1 VDESQKSQDASP
13 ESESQVE
20 NNATINAENQADSEI
35 QDTIDEIVAE
45 AVANAEA
52 EPSASATEGS
62 DADDSLESRL
72 ASLTEQLADAKEDQL
87 RVQAEMQNLRR
98 RAERDV
104 ESAHKFGLE
113 KLINGL
119 LPVLDNLDRAI
130 GAVPEESADNEGVKP
145 LLEGVELTRKTA
157 TDVLTRFSV
166 EVLEPF
172 GEPFDPQF
180 HEAMTM
186 VPSATA
192 EPNSVVDVLQK
203 GYTLNGR
210 LLRAAMVVIAKAE

>member
-1 VDESQKSQDASP
+1 VDESQNSKDASP
-13 ESESQVE
+13 EGEAQID
-20 NNATINAENQADSEI
+20 NNADSAI
-35 QDTIDEIVAE
+35 KDTIDEIVAE

-52 EPSASATEGS
+52 GEVP
-62 DADDSLESRL
+62 ADQADDSQADSLESKV
-72 ASLTEQLADAKEDQL
+72 AALTEQLADAKDDQL

-113 KLINGL
+113 KIINGL

-130 GAVPEESADNEGVKP
+130 GAVPEESAGDDGVKA

-157 TDVLTRFSV
+157 IDVLTRFSV
-166 EVLEPF
+166 AVVEPF

-192 EPNSVVDVLQK
+192 EPNSVIDVLQK

-210 LLRAAMVVIAKAE
+210 LLRAAMVVIAKPE

>member
-1 VDESQKSQDASP
+1 MDESQNSKDASP
-13 ESESQVE
+13 EGEAQID
-20 NNATINAENQADSEI
+20 NNADSAI
-35 QDTIDEIVAE
+35 KDTIDEIVAE

-52 EPSASATEGS
+52 D
-62 DADDSLESRL
+62 DAPIDQADDGQADSLESKV
-72 ASLTEQLADAKEDQL
+72 AALTEQLADAKDDQL

-113 KLINGL
+113 KIINGL

-130 GAVPEESADNEGVKP
+130 SAVPEESAGDDGVKA

-157 TDVLTRFSV
+157 VDVLTRFSV
-166 EVLEPF
+166 DVLEPF

-180 HEAMTM
+180 HQAMTM
-186 VPSATA
+186 VPSATG
-192 EPNSVVDVLQK
+192 EPNSVIDVLQK

-210 LLRAAMVVIAKAE
+210 LLRAAMVVIAKPE

>member
-1 VDESQKSQDASP
+1 MDESQNSKDASP
-13 ESESQVE
+13 EGEAQID
-20 NNATINAENQADSEI
+20 NNADSAI
-35 QDTIDEIVAE
+35 KDTIDEIVAE

-52 EPSASATEGS
+52 D
-62 DADDSLESRL
+62 DAPTDQADDGQADSLESKV
-72 ASLTEQLADAKEDQL
+72 AALTEQLADAKDDQL

-113 KLINGL
+113 KIINGL

-130 GAVPEESADNEGVKP
+130 SAVPEESAGDDGVKA

-157 TDVLTRFSV
+157 VDVLTRFSV
-166 EVLEPF
+166 DVLEPF

-180 HEAMTM
+180 HQAMTM

-192 EPNSVVDVLQK
+192 EPNSVIDVLQK

-210 LLRAAMVVIAKAE
+210 LLRAAMVVIAKPE